1 MKLLLDTCSFLWAA
15 HAPEKLS
22 RAARDALAASENR
35 VLLSPISAWEIQ
47 LKSRR
52 PGQLRLDRPT
62 GAFVSEAIA
71 RLGLEEAPFGCQA
84 LTYLERLPDFH
95 ADPFDRALICQA
107 IHEDCALVTPDV
119 QIHRYPVR
127 TLW

>member
-1 MKLLLDTCSFLWAA
+1 VKLLLDTCTLLWAA
-15 HAPEKLS
+15 DAPEKLS
-22 RAARDALAASENR
+22 RAARDALADSENT
-35 VLLSPISAWEIQ
+35 VMLSPICAWEIQ

-52 PGQLRLDRPT
+52 PGQLRLDRPA
-62 GAFVSEAIA
+62 GAFVAEAIA
-71 RLGLEEAPFGCQA
+71 RLGLEEAPLGCQA

-107 IHEDCALVTPDV
+107 IHEDCALVTPDL

-127 TLW
+127 VLW